1 MLQPRSKV
9 YRPTDHRVVHAIIA
23 AKIAYRTIAG
33 MNADPAAQRGG
44 NTALG
49 PFMRQF
55 SGTLLH
61 GDRHFNASE
70 RILFHTKRRW
80 IAEEHYNGV
89 ANIFVDRCA
98 VLQRDFRHFGEI
110 VVEELCEIL

>member
-70 RILFHTKRRW
+70 RILFHTKRCW
-80 IAEEHYNGV
+80 IAEET
-89 ANIFVDRCA
+89 
-98 VLQRDFRHFGEI
+98 LQWRRQHICRSLRRIAARFSTFR
-110 VVEELCEIL
+110 